1 MVNLRRPALPVE
13 PAGPP
18 RAAACVHGAI
28 ESRMPQTRAVT
39 MVRSRSMAATSSAG
53 SSAQTGMVREAIL
66 DSSSATKARPDGDS
80 GSHAIHAVDGL
91 GQFSA
96 AVVLTLSLR
105 SLLTNCGWR

>member
-1 MVNLRRPALPVE
+1 
-13 PAGPP
+13 
-18 RAAACVHGAI
+18 
-28 ESRMPQTRAVT
+28 
-39 MVRSRSMAATSSAG
+39 MAATSSAG

-105 SLLTNCGWR
+105 SLLTNCGWRQGPHTASRRLHPGIPCPCLMVRARSALM